1 MGAHLTERRGL
12 LALVVMILVLS
23 GLNPKHHG
31 VWLLE
36 VFPVLIGIPILIRT
50 HERFPLTPLAYR
62 LMAGHAIILMIGAYY
77 TYAEVPLGRW
87 VQDSFG
93 LARNYYD
100 RLGHLAQGFVPAIVM
115 RELLLRTSPLQRGGW
130 LFFLLCATCLGF
142 SALYELLE
150 GATAFVFNQSATT
163 FLATQGDEWDTQ
175 WDMFMAL
182 IGAITAQLMLAP
194 MHDRQLRIQ
203 TGSHIGSS
211 ALPHPRTTK
220 IAGFLIMATLLFG
233 RGPAMATPEPAST
246 TPAAQGQ
253 VGQSPLQHEPLGLF
267 NGASF
272 TATTGRCADCPT
284 APQALWYFADETIA
298 IPTAQKSPGSAAQPP
313 FLVWLGSPELIPQ
326 ATLSTDHAHLN
337 IPGGDRLPFRLTPKL
352 PTNQSYFNE
361 ATARFFNSHPLRL
374 RGRTVSTTEG
384 PLFEARTIWPADF
397 LLTPEQTRA
406 VDANDR
412 TISHLI
418 ESADRLPGSSITTHR
433 LWGNAD
439 ASWAGKPVL
448 AAILNGA
455 QGDDDEAHGGHF
467 GIVTGRIG
475 PHGEWADWIVNNF
488 YDPDVV
494 SEKGILPAMV
504 PMDNYLMD
512 LNSGQSYY
520 RPSGLLVLVLK
531 QDRIP
536 AAYQADIQDVFRRL
550 YRHEL
555 DYDHSL
561 LNCAGFSIDQL
572 RALGWQIPLQGP
584 SNRLKATAG
593 YVYMAAS
600 DRSLAS
606 GLKVYRYFSEEL
618 TRLLPR
624 VTFEAIGNDLL
635 HLLQQ
640 PDSQRVLTP
649 FEQWLREDI
658 EAVLYVHIPQI
669 PSSRAMGTY
678 AVASLDD
685 YQQRVPS
692 NRSEWKSVA
701 VPPRPFPA
709 ELRVAPAPVEAAT
722 IPNPVIALMVGFLVS
737 LAWTG
742 RTLLQRHT
750 RNADATPVRIR
761 GTEP

>member
-1 MGAHLTERRGL
+1 MTSYLTERRVLLTLVVIGL
-12 LALVVMILVLS
+12 LLS

-87 VQDSFG
+87 VQDAFS
-93 LARNYYD
+93 LARNHYD

-130 LFFLLCATCLGF
+130 LFFLLCSTCLGF

-182 IGAITAQLMLAP
+182 IGAITAQLTLAP
-194 MHDRQLRIQ
+194 MHDRQLHTQ
-203 TGSHIGSS
+203 FGSHIGSS
-211 ALPHPRTTK
+211 TPARSRTTK
-220 IAGFLIMATLLFG
+220 IVCLLIMATLLFG
-233 RGPAMATPEPAST
+233 QGPAMATPEPAST
-246 TPAAQGQ
+246 TPATQGQ
-253 VGQSPLQHEPLGLF
+253 IGQSPLQHEPLGLF
-267 NGASF
+267 DGAAF
-272 TATTGRCADCPT
+272 TVTTGRCTDCPT
-284 APQALWYFADETIA
+284 TPPQALWYFADETIA
-298 IPTAQKSPGSAAQPP
+298 IPAAQESQHSTVRLP
-313 FLVWLGSPELIPQ
+313 FLAWLGSPELIQQ
-326 ATLSTDHAHLN
+326 ATLSTDHAYLD
-337 IPGGDRLPFRLTPKL
+337 IPGGGHLPLRLTPKL
-352 PTNQSYFNE
+352 PTNRSYYNE
-361 ATARFFNSHPLRL
+361 ATARFFGPHPLRL
-374 RGRTVSTTEG
+374 RGRTVSTAEG

-397 LLTPEQTRA
+397 LLTPDRA
-406 VDANDR
+406 RAIDADDH

-418 ESADRLPGSSITTHR
+418 ENTDRLAADTITIHQ
-433 LWGNAD
+433 LWGKAEV
-439 ASWAGKPVL
+439 SWAGKPVL

-467 GIVTGRIG
+467 GIVTGRVG
-475 PHGEWADWIVNNF
+475 PHGEWADWMVNNF

-520 RPSGLLVLVLK
+520 RPSELLVLVLK

-536 AAYQADIQDVFRRL
+536 TAYQANIQEVFRRF

-555 DYDHSL
+555 DYHHSL
-561 LNCAGFSIDQL
+561 LNCAGLSIDQL
-572 RALGWQIPLQGP
+572 RMLGWQIPLQGP

-593 YVYMAAS
+593 YVYIAAS

-606 GLKVYRYFSEEL
+606 GLNAYRYFSEEL

-624 VTFEAIGNDLL
+624 ITFEAIGNDLL

-640 PDSQRVLTP
+640 SDPQRPLTP
-649 FEQWLREDI
+649 FEQWLREDV

-678 AVASLDD
+678 AVASLDE

-692 NRSEWKSVA
+692 DRSQWKTVA

-722 IPNPVIALMVGFLVS
+722 IPGAVLALTAGGMVGLVW
-737 LAWTG
+737 LG
-742 RTLLQRHT
+742 RLL
-750 RNADATPVRIR
+750 IR
-761 GTEP
+761 LR

>member
-1 MGAHLTERRGL
+1 MTSILTERRVL
-12 LALVVMILVLS
+12 LTLVTIVLLLS

-50 HERFPLTPLAYR
+50 HDRFPLTPLAYR

-87 VQDSFG
+87 VQDAFG
-93 LARNYYD
+93 LARNHYD

-130 LFFLLCATCLGF
+130 LFFLLCSTCLGF
-142 SALYELLE
+142 SAFYELLE

-182 IGAITAQLMLAP
+182 IGAITAQLTLAP
-194 MHDRQLRIQ
+194 LHDRQLCTQ
-203 TGSHIGSS
+203 FGSHAPARS
-211 ALPHPRTTK
+211 RTIK
-220 IAGFLIMATLLFG
+220 IACLLIMATLLFG
-233 RGPAMATPEPAST
+233 QGPAMATPEPAST

-253 VGQSPLQHEPLGLF
+253 IGRSPLQQEQLGLF
-267 NGASF
+267 DGASF
-272 TATTGRCADCPT
+272 TVTTGRCTDCPT

-298 IPTAQKSPGSAAQPP
+298 IPTAQESPGSAAQLP

-326 ATLSTDHAHLN
+326 ATLTSDHTQLTIDGN
-337 IPGGDRLPFRLTPKL
+337 NSVPFRLTPKL

-361 ATARFFNSHPLRL
+361 ATARFFSSHPLRL
-374 RGRTVSTTEG
+374 RGRTVSTAEG

-397 LLTPEQTRA
+397 LLRPDQAHT
-406 VDANDR
+406 VDADDH

-418 ESADRLPGSSITTHR
+418 ENIDQPATDTITIHQ
-433 LWGNAD
+433 LWGKAN

-467 GIVTGRIG
+467 GIVTGRVG
-475 PHGEWADWIVNNF
+475 PHGEWADWMVNNF

-536 AAYQADIQDVFRRL
+536 AAYQANIQDVFRRL

-555 DYDHSL
+555 DYHHSL
-561 LNCAGFSIDQL
+561 LNCAGLSIDQL
-572 RALGWQIPLQGP
+572 RMLGWQIPLQGP

-606 GLKVYRYFSEEL
+606 GLNAYRYFSEEL

-624 VTFEAIGNDLL
+624 ITFEAIGNDLL

-640 PDSQRVLTP
+640 SDPQRPLTP
-649 FEQWLREDI
+649 FEQWLREDV

-669 PSSRAMGTY
+669 PSSRATGTY
-678 AVASLDD
+678 AVASLDE

-692 NRSEWKSVA
+692 DRSQWKTVA

-722 IPNPVIALMVGFLVS
+722 IPGSVLALTAGGMFGLVW
-737 LAWTG
+737 LG
-742 RTLLQRHT
+742 RLL
-750 RNADATPVRIR
+750 IR
-761 GTEP
+761 RR

>member
-1 MGAHLTERRGL
+1 MTSFLTERRVL
-12 LALVVMILVLS
+12 LTLVVIVLLLS

-50 HERFPLTPLAYR
+50 HNRFPLTPLAYR

-87 VQDSFG
+87 VQDAFG
-93 LARNYYD
+93 LARNHYD

-130 LFFLLCATCLGF
+130 LFFLLCSTCLGL

-182 IGAITAQLMLAP
+182 VGAITAQLLLAR
-194 MHDRQLRIQ
+194 MHDRELRAHL
-203 TGSHIGSS
+203 GLPPDSS
-211 ALPHPRTTK
+211 ASHRSH
-220 IAGFLIMATLLFG
+220 AATLAGIMIISTFAL
-233 RGPAMATPEPAST
+233 GPYPVMAAAERAST
-246 TPAAQGQ
+246 TPGSHGR
-253 VGQSPLQHEPLGLF
+253 VGQSPLQHEQLGLF
-267 NGASF
+267 EGAAF
-272 TATTGRCADCPT
+272 TVTTGQCTDCPT
-284 APQALWYFADETIA
+284 PPQALWYFADETIA
-298 IPTAQKSPGSAAQPP
+298 IPAAQEGQHSTARLP
-313 FLVWLGSPELIPQ
+313 FLVWLGSPELIQQ
-326 ATLSTDHAHLN
+326 ATLSTDHAYLS
-337 IPGGDRLPFRLTPKL
+337 IPGGGRLPLRLTPKL
-352 PTNQSYFNE
+352 STNQSYYNK
-361 ATARFFNSHPLRL
+361 ATADFFNSHPLRL
-374 RGRTVSTTEG
+374 RGRTVSTAEG
-384 PLFEARTIWPADF
+384 PVFEARTIWLADY
-397 LLTPEQTRA
+397 LLTPDRA
-406 VDANDR
+406 HTVSIDDH
-412 TISHLI
+412 TISRLV
-418 ESADRLPGSSITTHR
+418 ENTDQPTADPLTTHL
-433 LWGNAD
+433 LWGKAD

-455 QGDDDEAHGGHF
+455 QGDDDETHGGHF
-467 GIVTGRIG
+467 GIVTGRVG
-475 PHGEWADWIVNNF
+475 PHGEWADWMVNNF

-531 QDRIP
+531 QARIP
-536 AAYQADIQDVFRRL
+536 AAYQANIQDVFRRF

-555 DYDHSL
+555 DYDNAL

-572 RALGWQIPLQGP
+572 RMLGWQIPLQGP

-606 GLKVYRYFSEEL
+606 GMNAYRYFSEEL

-624 VTFEAIGNDLL
+624 ITFEAIGNDLL

-640 PDSQRVLTP
+640 SDPQRPLTP
-649 FEQWLREDI
+649 FEQWLREDV

-669 PSSRAMGTY
+669 PSSRAMGTS
-678 AVASLDD
+678 AVASLDE

-692 NRSEWKSVA
+692 DRSQWKTIA

-722 IPNPVIALMVGFLVS
+722 IPGSVLALTAGGMFGLVW
-737 LAWTG
+737 LG
-742 RTLLQRHT
+742 RLL
-750 RNADATPVRIR
+750 IR
-761 GTEP
+761 RR

>member
-1 MGAHLTERRGL
+1 MTSLLTERRVL
-12 LALVVMILVLS
+12 LMLVVMALILS

-87 VQDSFG
+87 VQDAFG
-93 LARNYYD
+93 LTRNYYD

-130 LFFLLCATCLGF
+130 LFFLVCSTCLGF

-182 IGAITAQLMLAP
+182 IGATTAQLALAP
-194 MHDRQLRIQ
+194 MHDRQLRTQ
-203 TGSHIGSS
+203 PGSHIGSS
-211 ALPHPRTTK
+211 APARSRTTK
-220 IAGFLIMATLLFG
+220 IACLLIMATFLFSQA
-233 RGPAMATPEPAST
+233 PAMATPEPAST
-246 TPAAQGQ
+246 TPATQGQ
-253 VGQSPLQHEPLGLF
+253 IGQSPLQHEPLGLF
-267 NGASF
+267 DGTAF
-272 TATTGRCADCPT
+272 TVTTGRCTDCP
-284 APQALWYFADETIA
+284 APPQALWYFTDETIA
-298 IPTAQKSPGSAAQPP
+298 IPAAQEGQHSTAKLP
-313 FLVWLGSPELIPQ
+313 FLAWLGSPELITQ
-326 ATLSTDHAHLN
+326 ATLSTNHTYLD
-337 IPGGDRLPFRLTPKL
+337 IPGSGRRPFRLTPKL
-352 PTNQSYFNE
+352 PTNRSYYNE
-361 ATARFFNSHPLRL
+361 ATAQFFSSHPLRL
-374 RGRTVSTTEG
+374 RGRTVLTAEG
-384 PLFEARTIWPADF
+384 PLFEARTIWPEDF
-397 LLTPEQTRA
+397 LLTPEHARTI
-406 VDANDR
+406 DAEDR
-412 TISHLI
+412 TISHLM
-418 ESADRLPGSSITTHR
+418 ENADRLPGDSITTHR
-433 LWGNAD
+433 LWGNAV

-467 GIVTGRIG
+467 GIVTGRVG

-488 YDPDVV
+488 YDADVV

-520 RPSGLLVLVLK
+520 RPSALLALVLK

-536 AAYQADIQDVFRRL
+536 AAYQVAIQDVFRRF

-572 RALGWQIPLQGP
+572 RTLGWQIPLQGP

-600 DRSLAS
+600 DRSLDS

-624 VTFEAIGNDLL
+624 MTFEAIGNDTL

-640 PDSQRVLTP
+640 TDPQRVLTP
-649 FEQWLREDI
+649 FEQWLREDV
-658 EAVLYVHIPQI
+658 EAVLYIHIPQI

-678 AVASLDD
+678 AVASLDE

-692 NRSEWKSVA
+692 DRSQWKTIA

-709 ELRVAPAPVEAAT
+709 ELRVAPVPVEAAT
-722 IPNPVIALMVGFLVS
+722 IPGSVVALTAGCMVGLVW
-737 LAWTG
+737 LG
-742 RTLLQRHT
+742 HLL
-750 RNADATPVRIR
+750 IR
-761 GTEP
+761 RR

>member
-1 MGAHLTERRGL
+1 MTSLLTERRVL
-12 LALVVMILVLS
+12 LTLVVIVLILS

-50 HERFPLTPLAYR
+50 HDRFPLTPLAYR

-87 VQDSFG
+87 MQDAFG
-93 LARNYYD
+93 LARNHYD
-100 RLGHLAQGFVPAIVM
+100 RLGHLAQGFVPAIVL

-130 LFFLLCATCLGF
+130 LFFLVCSTCLGV

-175 WDMFMAL
+175 WDMCMAL
-182 IGAITAQLMLAP
+182 IGAITAQLTLAP
-194 MHDRQLRIQ
+194 VHDRQLHTQ
-203 TGSHIGSS
+203 TSSYSGSS
-211 ALPHPRTTK
+211 APARSRTIK
-220 IAGFLIMATLLFG
+220 IACLVIMSTLLPG
-233 RGPAMATPEPAST
+233 SGPAMASTVPASA
-246 TPAAQGQ
+246 TPAAHVQI
-253 VGQSPLQHEPLGLF
+253 GQSPLQHEPLGLF
-267 NGASF
+267 DGTSF
-272 TATTGRCADCPT
+272 TVTIGRCTDCPT
-284 APQALWYFADETIA
+284 APQALWYFADEAIA
-298 IPTAQKSPGSAAQPP
+298 IPAASEDQGSATQPP
-313 FLVWLGSPELIPQ
+313 FLVWLGSPELISRAALISGHTQ
-326 ATLSTDHAHLN
+326 LIIDGSN
-337 IPGGDRLPFRLTPKL
+337 SVPFRLTPKL
-352 PTNQSYFNE
+352 QTNQSYYNE
-361 ATARFFNSHPLRL
+361 ATAQFFSSHPLRL
-374 RGRTVSTTEG
+374 RGRTVLTAEG
-384 PLFEARTIWPADF
+384 PLFEARTIWPADY
-397 LLTPEQTRA
+397 LLTPDEA
-406 VDANDR
+406 R
-412 TISHLI
+412 TTAIDDHTIPRLI
-418 ESADRLPGSSITTHR
+418 ENRDRLSADTIATHL
-433 LWGNAD
+433 LWGKAA

-467 GIVTGRIG
+467 GIVTGRVG
-475 PHGEWADWIVNNF
+475 PHGEWADWMVNNF

-494 SEKGILPAMV
+494 SEKGILPAMG

-536 AAYQADIQDVFRRL
+536 AAYQANIQDVFRRL

-555 DYDHSL
+555 DYDPSL

-572 RALGWQIPLQGP
+572 RRLGWQIPLQGP

-606 GLKVYRYFSEEL
+606 GLKAYRYFSEEL

-624 VTFEAIGNDLL
+624 VAFEAIGNDLL

-640 PDSQRVLTP
+640 PDSQRSLTP
-649 FEQWLREDI
+649 FEQWLREDV

-669 PSSRAMGTY
+669 PSSRALGTY
-678 AVASLDD
+678 AVASLDE

-692 NRSEWKSVA
+692 DRSQWKTIA

-722 IPNPVIALMVGFLVS
+722 IPGSVLALTAGCMFG
-737 LAWTG
+737 LAWLG
-742 RTLLQRHT
+742 RLL
-750 RNADATPVRIR
+750 IR
-761 GTEP
+761 RR

>member
-1 MGAHLTERRGL
+1 MTSHFTERRVL
-12 LALVVMILVLS
+12 LTLVVMILILS

-50 HERFPLTPLAYR
+50 HDRLPLTPLAYR
-62 LMAGHAIILMIGAYY
+62 LMAGHALILMVGAYY

-87 VQDSFG
+87 VQDTFG
-93 LARNYYD
+93 LARNHYD
-100 RLGHLAQGFVPAIVM
+100 RLGHLAQGFVPAIVL
-115 RELLLRTSPLQRGGW
+115 RELLLRTSPIQRGGW
-130 LFFLLCATCLGF
+130 LLFLVCSTCLGF

-175 WDMFMAL
+175 WDMTMAL
-182 IGAITAQLMLAP
+182 IGAITAQLVLAP
-194 MHDRQLRIQ
+194 MHDRQLRTQ
-203 TGSHIGSS
+203 LGSHIGSNARARS
-211 ALPHPRTTK
+211 RTTK
-220 IAGFLIMATLLFG
+220 IACLVIMTTLLFG
-233 RGPAMATPEPAST
+233 QGPAMATLEPAST
-246 TPAAQGQ
+246 TPATQGQ
-253 VGQSPLQHEPLGLF
+253 IGQSPLQHEPLGLF
-267 NGASF
+267 EGTAF
-272 TATTGRCADCPT
+272 TVTTGRCADCPT

-298 IPTAQKSPGSAAQPP
+298 IPAAQEGRGSATQPP

-326 ATLSTDHAHLN
+326 AALSTDQAYLN
-337 IPGGDRLPFRLTPKL
+337 IPGGGHLPLRLTPKL
-352 PTNQSYFNE
+352 PTNQSYYNE
-361 ATARFFNSHPLRL
+361 ATARFFSLHPLRL
-374 RGRTVSTTEG
+374 RGRTGSTAEG

-397 LLTPEQTRA
+397 LLRPDLTHIVEA
-406 VDANDR
+406 DDH
-412 TISHLI
+412 TISRLI
-418 ESADRLPGSSITTHR
+418 ENRDRLAANTITTHQ
-433 LWGNAD
+433 LWGKSA

-467 GIVTGRIG
+467 GIVTGRVG

-488 YDPDVV
+488 YNPDVV

-536 AAYQADIQDVFRRL
+536 AAYQANIQDVFRRF
-550 YRHEL
+550 YQHEL

-572 RALGWQIPLQGP
+572 RTLGWQIPLQGP

-606 GLKVYRYFSEEL
+606 GLNAYRYFSEEL

-624 VTFEAIGNDLL
+624 ITFEAIGNDLL

-640 PDSQRVLTP
+640 SDPQRELTP
-649 FEQWLREDI
+649 FEQWLREDV

-678 AVASLDD
+678 AVASLDE

-692 NRSEWKSVA
+692 DRSQWKTVA

-709 ELRVAPAPVEAAT
+709 ALRVAPVPVEAAT
-722 IPNPVIALMVGFLVS
+722 IPSSVLALTAGCMFGLVW
-737 LAWTG
+737 LG
-742 RTLLQRHT
+742 RLL
-750 RNADATPVRIR
+750 IR
-761 GTEP
+761 RR

>member
-62 LMAGHAIILMIGAYY
+62 LMAEHAIILMIGAYY

-87 VQDSFG
+87 AQDSFG

-175 WDMFMAL
+175 WDMCMAL

-194 MHDRQLRIQ
+194 IHDRQLRIQ
-203 TGSHIGSS
+203 TSSHIGSS
-211 ALPHPRTTK
+211 ARARSRTTK

-272 TATTGRCADCPT
+272 TVTIGRCTDCPT

-298 IPTAQKSPGSAAQPP
+298 IPTAQEGQHSAAQPP

-337 IPGGDRLPFRLTPKL
+337 IPGGGHLPLRLTPKL

-361 ATARFFNSHPLRL
+361 ATARFFSLHPLRL
-374 RGRTVSTTEG
+374 RGRTVSTAEG

-397 LLTPEQTRA
+397 LLRP
-406 VDANDR
+406 DR
-412 TISHLI
+412 THTVHAEDHTISRLI
-418 ESADRLPGSSITTHR
+418 ENTDQPIADTITTHL
-433 LWGNAD
+433 LWGQAD
-439 ASWAGKPVL
+439 GPWAGKPVL
-448 AAILNGA
+448 GAILNGA

-467 GIVTGRIG
+467 GIVTGRVG
-475 PHGEWADWIVNNF
+475 PHGEWADWMVNNF

-536 AAYQADIQDVFRRL
+536 AAYQANIQDVFRRL

-555 DYDHSL
+555 DYHHSL
-561 LNCAGFSIDQL
+561 LNCAGLSIDQL
-572 RALGWQIPLQGP
+572 RMLGWQIPLQGP

-606 GLKVYRYFSEEL
+606 GLNAYRYFSEEL

-624 VTFEAIGNDLL
+624 VTFEAIGNDAL

-640 PDSQRVLTP
+640 TDPQRVLTP
-649 FEQWLREDI
+649 FEQWLREDV
-658 EAVLYVHIPQI
+658 EAILYIHIPQI

-678 AVASLDD
+678 AVASLDE
-685 YQQRVPS
+685 YQRRVPS
-692 NRSEWKSVA
+692 DRSQWKTVA

-709 ELRVAPAPVEAAT
+709 ELRVAPTPVEAAT
-722 IPNPVIALMVGFLVS
+722 IPGSVLALTAGCMFGLVW
-737 LAWTG
+737 LG
-742 RTLLQRHT
+742 RLL
-750 RNADATPVRIR
+750 VRR
-761 GTEP
+761 R

>member
-1 MGAHLTERRGL
+1 MGAPLTERRTLLILVVTIL
-12 LALVVMILVLS
+12 LAT
-23 GLNPKHHG
+23 GLNPTHRG

-50 HERFPLTPLAYR
+50 HDRFPLTPLAYR

-87 VQDSFG
+87 VQDAFG
-93 LARNYYD
+93 LARNHYD

-115 RELLLRTSPLQRGGW
+115 REILLRTSPLQRGGW
-130 LFFLLCATCLGF
+130 LFFLVCSISLGL

-150 GATAFVFNQSATT
+150 GASAFVFGQTATT

-175 WDMFMAL
+175 WDMSMAL
-182 IGAITAQLMLAP
+182 IGAIMAQLILAP
-194 MHDRQLRIQ
+194 RHDRQLR
-203 TGSHIGSS
+203 TFDRPHLVSSTPPRSH
-211 ALPHPRTTK
+211 TTT
-220 IAGFLIMATLLFG
+220 IACMAIIATLWAG
-233 RGPAMATPEPAST
+233 PGPAMAAPEATGTAPAS
-246 TPAAQGQ
+246 QMQ
-253 VGQSPLQHEPLGLF
+253 IGQSPLQYEQLGLF
-267 NGASF
+267 DGTAF
-272 TATTGRCADCPT
+272 TVTTGRCTDCPT
-284 APQALWYFADETIA
+284 PPQALWYFADETIA
-298 IPTAQKSPGSAAQPP
+298 IPAAQEEQGSARRLP
-313 FLVWLGSPELIPQ
+313 FLTWLGSPELIPR
-326 ATLSTDHAHLN
+326 ATLAPDGAHLDF
-337 IPGGDRLPFRLTPKL
+337 PGGESVLLRLTPKL
-352 PTNQSYFNE
+352 PTNQSYYND
-361 ATARFFNSHPLRL
+361 ATARFFSPHPLRL
-374 RGRTVSTTEG
+374 RGRTVSTADG
-384 PLFEARTIWPADF
+384 PSFEARTIWPEDF
-397 LLTPEQTRA
+397 LLTPEQART
-406 VDANDR
+406 VDADDR
-412 TISHLI
+412 TIPRLM
-418 ESADRLPGSSITTHR
+418 ESADRLPGDRITAHR
-433 LWGNAD
+433 LWGNAN

-467 GIVTGRIG
+467 GIVTGRVG
-475 PHGEWADWIVNNF
+475 RHGEWADWTVNNF
-488 YDPDVV
+488 YDADVV

-520 RPSGLLVLVLK
+520 RPSELLVLVLK

-536 AAYQADIQDVFRRL
+536 AAYQANIQDVFRRF

-572 RALGWQIPLQGP
+572 RTLGWRIPLQGP
-584 SNRLKATAG
+584 SNRVKATAG

-606 GLKVYRYFSEEL
+606 GLKIYRYFSEEL

-635 HLLQQ
+635 HLLRQSN
-640 PDSQRVLTP
+640 PQRELTP
-649 FEQWLREDI
+649 FEQWLREDV

-678 AVASLDD
+678 AVASLDE

-692 NRSEWKSVA
+692 DRSKWKTVA
-701 VPPRPFPA
+701 VPPRPFPS
-709 ELRVAPAPVEAAT
+709 ELRVAPELVEAAT
-722 IPNPVIALMVGFLVS
+722 IPNPVLGLVVG
-737 LAWTG
+737 
-742 RTLLQRHT
+742 LLISVTWAGKLLYHRCRRKREVQS
-750 RNADATPVRIR
+750 A
-761 GTEP
+761 

>member
-1 MGAHLTERRGL
+1 MTSHFTERRVL
-12 LALVVMILVLS
+12 LTLVVMILILS
-23 GLNPKHHG
+23 GLNLKHHG

-50 HERFPLTPLAYR
+50 HDRLPLTPLAYR
-62 LMAGHAIILMIGAYY
+62 LMAGHALILMVGAYY

-87 VQDSFG
+87 VQDAFG
-93 LARNYYD
+93 LTRNYYD
-100 RLGHLAQGFVPAIVM
+100 RLGHLAQGFVPAVVM

-130 LFFLLCATCLGF
+130 LFFLLCSTCLGF

-175 WDMFMAL
+175 WDMTMAL
-182 IGAITAQLMLAP
+182 IGAITAQLVLAP
-194 MHDRQLRIQ
+194 MHDRQLRTQ
-203 TGSHIGSS
+203 LGSHIGSNTRARS
-211 ALPHPRTTK
+211 RTTK
-220 IAGFLIMATLLFG
+220 IACLLIMATFLFSQAS
-233 RGPAMATPEPAST
+233 AMATPEPAST
-246 TPAAQGQ
+246 TPPAQGQ
-253 VGQSPLQHEPLGLF
+253 IGQSPLQHEPLGLF
-267 NGASF
+267 DGTAF
-272 TATTGRCADCPT
+272 TVTTGRCTDCPT
-284 APQALWYFADETIA
+284 APQALWYFADEAIA
-298 IPTAQKSPGSAAQPP
+298 VPTAQESPGSAAQPP
-313 FLVWLGSPELIPQ
+313 FLVWLGAPELITR
-326 ATLSTDHAHLN
+326 ATLTSDYTQLSIDSSN
-337 IPGGDRLPFRLTPKL
+337 SLPFRLTPKL
-352 PTNQSYFNE
+352 PTNQSYYNE
-361 ATARFFNSHPLRL
+361 ATAQFFSSHPLRL
-374 RGRTVSTTEG
+374 RGRTVLTTEG
-384 PLFEARTIWPADF
+384 SLFEARTIWPADY
-397 LLTPEQTRA
+397 LLTPGQARA
-406 VDANDR
+406 TAIDDH
-412 TISHLI
+412 TISRLI
-418 ESADRLPGSSITTHR
+418 ENRDRLSADTITTHL
-433 LWGNAD
+433 LWGKTA

-467 GIVTGRIG
+467 GIVTGRVG
-475 PHGEWADWIVNNF
+475 PKGEWADWLVNNF

-520 RPSGLLVLVLK
+520 RPSALLVLILK
-531 QDRIP
+531 QNRIP
-536 AAYQADIQDVFRRL
+536 AAYQADIQDVFRRF

-572 RALGWQIPLQGP
+572 RTLGWQIPLQGP

-635 HLLQQ
+635 HLLG
-640 PDSQRVLTP
+640 PSSPPRPLTP
-649 FEQWLREDI
+649 FEQWLREDV

-692 NRSEWKSVA
+692 DRSQWKTVA

-709 ELRVAPAPVEAAT
+709 ELRVAPAPVEATT
-722 IPNPVIALMVGFLVS
+722 IPGSVLAFTAGCMFGLVW
-737 LAWTG
+737 LG
-742 RTLLQRHT
+742 RLLT
-750 RNADATPVRIR
+750 RRR
-761 GTEP
+761 

>member
-1 MGAHLTERRGL
+1 MTSYLTERRVLLTLVVIGL
-12 LALVVMILVLS
+12 LLS

-87 VQDSFG
+87 VQDAFG
-93 LARNYYD
+93 LARNHYD

-130 LFFLLCATCLGF
+130 LFFLLCSTCLGF
-142 SALYELLE
+142 SAFYELLE

-175 WDMFMAL
+175 WDMCMAL
-182 IGAITAQLMLAP
+182 IGAITAQLTLAP
-194 MHDRQLRIQ
+194 LHDRQLHTQ
-203 TGSHIGSS
+203 FGSHIGSS
-211 ALPHPRTTK
+211 ASARSRTTTS
-220 IAGFLIMATLLFG
+220 ACLLIMATLLFG
-233 RGPAMATPEPAST
+233 QGPAMATPEPAST

-253 VGQSPLQHEPLGLF
+253 IGRSPLQHEPLGLF
-267 NGASF
+267 DGAAF
-272 TATTGRCADCPT
+272 AVTTGRCTDCPT
-284 APQALWYFADETIA
+284 TPPQALWYFADETIA
-298 IPTAQKSPGSAAQPP
+298 IPAAQESQHSTARLP
-313 FLVWLGSPELIPQ
+313 FLAWLGSPELITQ
-326 ATLSTDHAHLN
+326 ATLASDHAHLN
-337 IPGGDRLPFRLTPKL
+337 VAEGNPVPLRLTAKL
-352 PTNQSYFNE
+352 PTNQSYYNE
-361 ATARFFNSHPLRL
+361 ATAQFFSSHPLRL
-374 RGRTVSTTEG
+374 RGHTVSTAEG
-384 PLFEARTIWPADF
+384 PLFEARTIWPTDF
-397 LLTPEQTRA
+397 LLRPDRTHT
-406 VDANDR
+406 VDADNH

-418 ESADRLPGSSITTHR
+418 EDAGRIAADTITIHQ
-433 LWGNAD
+433 LWGKAD

-467 GIVTGRIG
+467 GIVTGRVG
-475 PHGEWADWIVNNF
+475 PHGEWADWMVNNF

-520 RPSGLLVLVLK
+520 RPSELLVLVLK

-536 AAYQADIQDVFRRL
+536 TAYQANIQEVFRRF

-555 DYDHSL
+555 DYHHSL
-561 LNCAGFSIDQL
+561 LNCAGLSIDQL
-572 RALGWQIPLQGP
+572 RMLGWQIPLQGP

-593 YVYMAAS
+593 YVYIAAS

-606 GLKVYRYFSEEL
+606 GLNAYRYFSEEL

-624 VTFEAIGNDLL
+624 ITFEAIGNDLL

-640 PDSQRVLTP
+640 SDPQRPLTR
-649 FEQWLREDI
+649 FEQWLREDL

-678 AVASLDD
+678 AVASLDE

-692 NRSEWKSVA
+692 NRSQWKTVA

-709 ELRVAPAPVEAAT
+709 ELRVVSAPVEAAT
-722 IPNPVIALMVGFLVS
+722 IPNPVLALVVGFLAS
-737 LAWTG
+737 LAWAA
-742 RTLLQRHT
+742 RVLRQR
-750 RNADATPVRIR
+750 RSRRPATSS
-761 GTEP
+761 

>member
-1 MGAHLTERRGL
+1 MTAHLAERRVL
-12 LALVVMILVLS
+12 LTLVVFGLILS

-36 VFPVLIGIPILIRT
+36 AFPVLIGIPILIRT
-50 HERFPLTPLAYR
+50 HDRFPLTPLAYR
-62 LMAGHAIILMIGAYY
+62 MMAGHAIILMVGAYY

-87 VQDSFG
+87 VQDAFG
-93 LARNYYD
+93 LARNHYD

-130 LFFLLCATCLGF
+130 LFFLVCSISLGL

-150 GATAFVFNQSATT
+150 GASAFVFGQTATT

-175 WDMFMAL
+175 WDMSMAL
-182 IGAITAQLMLAP
+182 TGAITAQLLLARL
-194 MHDRQLRIQ
+194 HDRQLRAQ
-203 TGSHIGSS
+203 PGSQMSS
-211 ALPHPRTTK
+211 HAPPITVAGILLATTVVFDPGPV
-220 IAGFLIMATLLFG
+220 IAA
-233 RGPAMATPEPAST
+233 PAIDGT
-246 TPAAQGQ
+246 TPPSAAQIGR
-253 VGQSPLQHEPLGLF
+253 SPLRQEPLGLF
-267 NGASF
+267 DGSVF
-272 TATTGRCADCPT
+272 TATTGRCSNCGTP
-284 APQALWYFADETIA
+284 PQALWYFADETIA
-298 IPTAQKSPGSAAQPP
+298 IPLAQEQQGVAHQPP
-313 FLVWLGSPELIPQ
+313 FLVWLGSPELIPL
-326 ATLSTDHAHLN
+326 ATLGPEQTHLD
-337 IPGGDRLPFRLTPKL
+337 IPDIGSIALRLTPKL
-352 PTNQSYFNE
+352 PANQSYYNE
-361 ATARFFNSHPLRL
+361 ATADFFRSHPLRL
-374 RGRTVSTTEG
+374 RGRTVSAAEG
-384 PLFEARTIWPADF
+384 SAFEARTIWPTDY
-397 LLTPEQTRA
+397 LLTPNRA
-406 VDANDR
+406 RTVAADDR
-412 TISHLI
+412 TISHLM
-418 ESADRLPGSSITTHR
+418 ENTDGLPADTITTR
-433 LWGNAD
+433 LLWGKAD
-439 ASWAGKPVL
+439 GSWSGKPVL
-448 AAILNGA
+448 GAILNGA

-467 GIVTGRIG
+467 GIVTGRVG
-475 PHGEWADWIVNNF
+475 PHGEWADWLVNNF
-488 YDPDVV
+488 YDADVV

-520 RPSGLLVLVLK
+520 RPSALLVLVLK

-536 AAYQADIQDVFRRL
+536 AAYQAAIQDEFRRF

-561 LNCAGFSIDQL
+561 LNCAGLSIDQL
-572 RALGWQIPLQGP
+572 RTLGWQIPYQGA

-635 HLLQQ
+635 HLLG
-640 PDSQRVLTP
+640 PSSPPRPLTP
-649 FEQWLREDI
+649 FEQWLREDV

-692 NRSEWKSVA
+692 DRSKWKSIA
-701 VPPRPFPA
+701 VPPRPFPS
-709 ELRVAPAPVEAAT
+709 ELRVAPAPVEATT
-722 IPNPVIALMVGFLVS
+722 IPGAVLAFTAGCMFGLVW
-737 LAWTG
+737 LG
-742 RTLLQRHT
+742 RLLT
-750 RNADATPVRIR
+750 RRR
-761 GTEP
+761 

>member
-1 MGAHLTERRGL
+1 MTAHLTERRGL
-12 LALVVMILVLS
+12 LALVAMILVLS

-36 VFPVLIGIPILIRT
+36 VFPVLIGIPVLIHT

-87 VQDSFG
+87 VQDAFG
-93 LARNYYD
+93 LTRNHYD

-130 LFFLLCATCLGF
+130 LFFLLCATCLGL
-142 SALYELLE
+142 SAFYELLE

-163 FLATQGDEWDTQ
+163 FLATQGDQWDTQ

-182 IGAITAQLMLAP
+182 TGAITAQLVLAP

-203 TGSHIGSS
+203 TVSHIGSS
-211 ALPHPRTTK
+211 ALPPPRTTK
-220 IAGFLIMATLLFG
+220 IACLLILATLLLG
-233 RGPAMATPEPAST
+233 QDPAMATPEPAST
-246 TPAAQGQ
+246 TPAAQEQ
-253 VGQSPLQHEPLGLF
+253 IGQSPLQHEPFGLF
-267 NGASF
+267 DGASF
-272 TATTGRCADCPT
+272 TVTTGRCTDCPIT
-284 APQALWYFADETIA
+284 PQALWYFADETIA
-298 IPTAQKSPGSAAQPP
+298 IPTAQESPGSAAQPP

-326 ATLSTDHAHLN
+326 ATLSTDHAYLD
-337 IPGGDRLPFRLTPKL
+337 IPGGGHFPFRLTPKL
-352 PTNQSYFNE
+352 PMNQSYYNE
-361 ATARFFNSHPLRL
+361 ATARFFSLHPLRL
-374 RGRTVSTTEG
+374 RGRTVLTAKG

-397 LLTPEQTRA
+397 LLSPDQAHTVEA
-406 VDANDR
+406 DDH

-418 ESADRLPGSSITTHR
+418 ENTDQPIADTITTHR
-433 LWGNAD
+433 LWGQAD
-439 ASWAGKPVL
+439 GPWAGKPVL
-448 AAILNGA
+448 GAILNGA

-467 GIVTGRIG
+467 GIVTGRVG
-475 PHGEWADWIVNNF
+475 PHGEWADWMVNNF

-520 RPSGLLVLVLK
+520 RPSSLLVLILK

-536 AAYQADIQDVFRRL
+536 AAYQANIQDVFRPL

-572 RALGWQIPLQGP
+572 RALGWRIPLQGP

-593 YVYMAAS
+593 YVYMAAA
-600 DRSLAS
+600 DRSLTS
-606 GLKVYRYFSEEL
+606 GLKAYRYFSEEL

-635 HLLQQ
+635 RLLQQ

-649 FEQWLREDI
+649 FEQWLREDV
-658 EAVLYVHIPQI
+658 EAILYVHIPQI

-678 AVASLDD
+678 AVASLDE

-692 NRSEWKSVA
+692 DRSQWKTVA

-722 IPNPVIALMVGFLVS
+722 IPSPVLGLMVG
-737 LAWTG
+737 
-742 RTLLQRHT
+742 LLMSFTWVGKLLYHRCRRKREIQ
-750 RNADATPVRIR
+750 AA
-761 GTEP
+761 